1 MLYPQNIEIKLGFDR
16 IRERLNELCVSTLGR
31 NFVEKVRFSDNYD
44 LIQKMIRQVDE
55 MKNILQFEPT
65 AFPSQNYL
73 DVNYQLSKA
82 SIEGAFL
89 TEEEFFNV
97 KLSLRTIQECL
108 RFFDK
113 KEPEEF
119 PQLRELVGSAFS
131 EKTKGEED
139 EFSKKPIRNPQSEI
153 RNLLDSL
160 DKIIDDRGK
169 LKDNASSELQSI
181 RKRIQVQENDLRKT
195 LDRILKSVRSNGW
208 ISDDFSMTIRGGRMV
223 IPIAAEHKRKIKGF
237 VHDESD
243 SGKTVFMEPTEALD
257 ANNEIRELES
267 AEKREIVRILMN
279 LTTEMRPHVP
289 VLRKAYTFLGI
300 IDFIRAK
307 ARLAIEVNG
316 IAPLSLNSQV
326 VDWKNAVH
334 PLLYLSFKKQGK
346 VVKPLTI
353 VLNAENRILLVSGPN
368 AGGKSITLKTLGLLQ
383 YMYQCGLLVPMA
395 EHSTIGMFKNVFID
409 IGDEQSLEN
418 DLSTY
423 SSHLTNMKHFLLNSD
438 RKTLFLIDEFGT
450 GTEPSL
456 GGAIAESILEDLNKS
471 GAYGAINTHYTN
483 LKAFAD
489 KTEGLVNGAMR
500 YDAEH
505 LEPLYELEIGKPGSS
520 FAIEIAYKI
529 GLPKAIIDKSKQRIG
544 NQQVNFEKLLK
555 ELEIEKKVFT
565 DKNIENA
572 TKQRKLDQ
580 LLEQYS
586 SLKTYL
592 DNEKKTILNTAKL
605 QAKELVKNANQKI
618 EATIK
623 DIREQG
629 ADKFATK
636 EIRQE
641 LQDFQEGLNIEKL
654 VPMRVV
660 GGDTNHGKNVS
671 LGDPVNIDN
680 GGVQKDVIEVIQGE
694 ITVGSLVRIKGQEAL
709 GEVLGMRGK
718 DAEVAIGDLKTT
730 VKMSRLEKI
739 SRKEFK
745 QKSNPKTKI
754 AGMDMNEKMMNFS
767 FNLDIRGKRGDE
779 AIQEVDKFMND
790 AIMVGYDE
798 LRIIHGKGDGILR
811 TLIRNHLRGYKQ
823 VDKTQD
829 EHADRG
835 GAGVTLVS
843 MK

>member
-1 MLYPQNIEIKLGFDR
+1 MLYPQNIEIKLGFDK

-82 SIEGAFL
+82 AIEGAFL

-108 RFFDK
+108 RFFDN

-119 PQLRELVGSAFS
+119 PQLRELVGSAFV
-131 EKTKGEED
+131 ERNKDD
-139 EFSKKPIRNPQSEI
+139 ETASKPISSPQFQI
-153 RNLLDSL
+153 KNLLDSL

-169 LKDNASSELQSI
+169 LKDNASSELQAI

-267 AEKREIVRILMN
+267 AEKREIVRILMD
-279 LTTEMRPHVP
+279 LTTQMRPHVP

-334 PLLYLSFKKQGK
+334 PLLFLSFKKQGK
-346 VVKPLTI
+346 VVKPLSI
-353 VLNAENRILLVSGPN
+353 ALNSDNRILLVSGPN
-368 AGGKSITLKTLGLLQ
+368 AGGKSISLKTLGLLQ

-489 KTEGLVNGAMR
+489 KTAGLVNGAMR

-629 ADKFATK
+629 ADKLATK

-641 LQDFQEGLNIEKL
+641 LQDFQEGLNVEKL
-654 VPMRVV
+654 VPVRAI
-660 GGDTNHGKNVS
+660 GGDNNHSKKEENVE
-671 LGDPVNIDN
+671 
-680 GGVQKDVIEVIQGE
+680 KDVIEVIQGE

-730 VKMSRLEKI
+730 VKMNRLEKI

-745 QKSNPKTKI
+745 QKSSSKSKVV
-754 AGMDMNEKMMNFS
+754 GMDMNEKMMNFS

-779 AIQEVDKFMND
+779 ALQEVDKFMND

-823 VDKTQD
+823 VSKTQD

-835 GAGVTLVS
+835 GAGVTIVS

>member
-1 MLYPQNIEIKLGFDR
+1 MLYPQNIEIKLGFDK
-16 IRERLNELCVSTLGR
+16 IRERLNELCISTLGR
-31 NFVEKVRFSDNYD
+31 NFVEKIRFSDNYD

-119 PQLRELVGSAFS
+119 PQLRELVGTAFL
-131 EKTKGEED
+131 ERNKDD
-139 EFSKKPIRNPQSEI
+139 ENVKQVQTPQFAIRS
-153 RNLLDSL
+153 LLDSL

-169 LKDNASSELQSI
+169 LKDNASSELQAI
-181 RKRIQVQENDLRKT
+181 RKRMQVQENDLRKT
-195 LDRILKSVRSNGW
+195 LDRILKNARANGW
-208 ISDDFSMTIRGGRMV
+208 ISDDFSLTLRGGRMV

-243 SGKTVFMEPTEALD
+243 TGKTVFLEPTEVLE

-267 AEKREIVRILMN
+267 AEKREIVRILME
-279 LTTEMRPHVP
+279 LTNQIRPHVP

-307 ARLAIEVNG
+307 ARLAIEVKG

-346 VVKPLTI
+346 TVKPLTI
-353 VLNAENRILLVSGPN
+353 TLNSENRILLVSGPN
-368 AGGKSITLKTLGLLQ
+368 AGGKSVTLKTLGLLQ

-395 EHSTIGMFKNVFID
+395 EHSTIGMFRNVFID

-423 SSHLTNMKHFLLNSD
+423 SSHLTNMKYFLLNSD

-483 LKAFAD
+483 LKTFAD
-489 KTEGLVNGAMR
+489 KTSGITNGAMR

-505 LEPLYELEIGKPGSS
+505 LEPMYELEIGKPGSS

-529 GLPKAIIDKSKQRIG
+529 GLPKEIIDKSKQKIG
-544 NQQVNFEKLLK
+544 NQQVSFEKLLK
-555 ELEIEKKVFT
+555 ELEIERKVFA
-565 DKNIENA
+565 DKNVENA

-580 LLEQYS
+580 LLEQYT
-586 SLKTYL
+586 SLKTFL

-629 ADKFATK
+629 ADKLATK

-641 LQDFQEGLNIEKL
+641 LQDFQDGLSVEKL
-654 VPMRVV
+654 VV
-660 GGDTNHGKNVS
+660 GKNTNKNVIVNGDT
-671 LGDPVNIDN
+671 DN
-680 GGVQKDVIEVIQGE
+680 GGVEKDVIEVIEGE
-694 ITVGSLVRIKGQEAL
+694 ITIGSLVRIKGQEAL
-709 GEVLGMRGK
+709 GEVIGMRGK
-718 DAEVAIGDLKTT
+718 DAEVAIGELKTT
-730 VKMSRLEKI
+730 VKLNRLEKI

-745 QKSNPKTKI
+745 QKTAPKPKFV
-754 AGMDMNEKMMNFS
+754 GVDMNDKMMNFS
-767 FNLDIRGKRGDE
+767 FNLDLRGKRGDE
-779 AIQEVDKFMND
+779 ALMEVDKFMND
-790 AIMVGYDE
+790 ALMLGQDE
-798 LRIIHGKGDGILR
+798 LRIVHGKGDGILR

-823 VDKTQD
+823 VAKTQD

>member
-1 MLYPQNIEIKLGFDR
+1 MLYPQNIEIKLGFDK

-119 PQLRELVGSAFS
+119 PQLRELVGSAFA
-131 EKTKGEED
+131 EKSRDED
-139 EFSKKPIRNPQSEI
+139 NALKQIQNSDGNRPLSAIRS
-153 RNLLDSL
+153 LLDSL

-223 IPIAAEHKRKIKGF
+223 IPISAEHKRKIKGF

-267 AEKREIVRILMN
+267 AEKREIVRILME
-279 LTTEMRPHVP
+279 LTTQMRPHVP

-489 KTEGLVNGAMR
+489 KTVGLVNGAMR

-520 FAIEIAYKI
+520 FAIEIAHKI

-629 ADKFATK
+629 ADKLATK

-641 LQDFQEGLNIEKL
+641 LQDFQDGLNIEKL
-654 VPMRVV
+654 VPQK
-660 GGDTNHGKNVS
+660 DKPKDKEETNE
-671 LGDPVNIDN
+671 
-680 GGVQKDVIEVIQGE
+680 KDVIEVIQGE

-745 QKSNPKTKI
+745 QKSSPKTKI

-823 VDKTQD
+823 INKTQD

>member
-1 MLYPQNIEIKLGFDR
+1 MIHKKTIMLYPQNIEIKLGFDK
-16 IRERLNELCVSTLGR
+16 IRERLNELCVSQLGR

-44 LIQKMIRQVDE
+44 LIQKMIRQADE

-119 PQLRELVGSAFS
+119 PTLRELVGSAFQERS
-131 EKTKGEED
+131 KDED
-139 EFSKKPIRNPQSEI
+139 TSQKQIRNPQSEI
-153 RNLLDSL
+153 KNLLDSL

-169 LKDNASSELQSI
+169 LKDNASSELQAI
-181 RKRIQVQENDLRKT
+181 RRRMQVQENDLRKT
-195 LDRILKSVRSNGW
+195 LDRILKNARANGW
-208 ISDDFSMTIRGGRMV
+208 ISDDFSLTLRGGRMV

-243 SGKTVFMEPTEALD
+243 TGKTVFMEPTEVLE

-267 AEKREIVRILMN
+267 AEKREIVRILME
-279 LTTEMRPHVP
+279 LTNQMRPHIP

-316 IAPLSLNSQV
+316 IAPLSINSQV

-334 PLLYLSFKKQGK
+334 PLLFLSFKKQGK
-346 VVKPLTI
+346 TVKPLTI
-353 VLNAENRILLVSGPN
+353 TLNSENRILLISGPN
-368 AGGKSITLKTLGLLQ
+368 AGGKSVTLKTLGLLQ
-383 YMYQCGLLVPMA
+383 FMYQCGLLVPMA

-483 LKAFAD
+483 LKTFAD
-489 KTEGLVNGAMR
+489 KTEGITNGAMR

-505 LEPLYELEIGKPGSS
+505 LEPMYELEIGKPGSS

-529 GLPKAIIDKSKQRIG
+529 GLPKAIIDKSKQKIG
-544 NQQVNFEKLLK
+544 NQQVSFEKLLK
-555 ELEIEKKVFT
+555 ELEIERKVFA
-565 DKNIENA
+565 DKNVENA

-586 SLKTYL
+586 SLKTFL

-629 ADKFATK
+629 ADKLATK

-641 LQDFQEGLNIEKL
+641 LQDFQDGLNVEKL
-654 VPMRVV
+654 VT
-660 GGDTNHGKNVS
+660 GTINKNT
-671 LGDPVNIDN
+671 DN
-680 GGVQKDVIEVIQGE
+680 GEKEIVEKDVIEVIAGE
-694 ITVGSLVRIKGQEAL
+694 ITIGSLVRIKGQEAL
-709 GEVLGMRGK
+709 GEVIGMRGK

-730 VKMSRLEKI
+730 VKLNRLEKI

-745 QKSNPKTKI
+745 QKTSSKSKI
-754 AGMDMNEKMMNFS
+754 VGVDMNDKMMNFS
-767 FNLDIRGKRGDE
+767 FNLDLRGKRGDE
-779 AIQEVDKFMND
+779 ALMEVDKFMND
-790 AIMVGYDE
+790 ALMLGQDE
-798 LRIIHGKGDGILR
+798 LRIVHGKGDGILR

-823 VDKTQD
+823 VAKTQD

>member
-1 MLYPQNIEIKLGFDR
+1 MLYPQNIEVKLGFDK

-119 PQLRELVGSAFS
+119 PQLRELVGSAFT
-131 EKTKGEED
+131 ERNKDEEN
-139 EFSKKPIRNPQSEI
+139 IRQAQAPQLAI
-153 RNLLDSL
+153 RSLLDSL

-169 LKDNASSELQSI
+169 LKDNASSELQAI
-181 RKRIQVQENDLRKT
+181 RKRMQVQENDLRKT
-195 LDRILKSVRSNGW
+195 LDRILKNARANGW
-208 ISDDFSMTIRGGRMV
+208 ISDDFSLTLRGGRMV

-243 SGKTVFMEPTEALD
+243 TGKTVFMEPTEVLE

-267 AEKREIVRILMN
+267 AEKREIVRILME
-279 LTTEMRPHVP
+279 LTNQMRPHIP

-316 IAPLSLNSQV
+316 IAPLSINSQI

-334 PLLYLSFKKQGK
+334 PLLFLSFKKQGK
-346 VVKPLTI
+346 TVKPLTI
-353 VLNAENRILLVSGPN
+353 ILNAENRILLISGPN
-368 AGGKSITLKTLGLLQ
+368 AGGKSVTLKTLGLLQ
-383 YMYQCGLLVPMA
+383 FMYQCGLLVPMA
-395 EHSTIGMFKNVFID
+395 EHSIIGMFKNVFID

-483 LKAFAD
+483 LKTFAD
-489 KTEGLVNGAMR
+489 KTEGITNGAMR

-505 LEPLYELEIGKPGSS
+505 LEPMYELEIGKPGSS

-529 GLPKAIIDKSKQRIG
+529 GLPKAIIDKSKQKIG
-544 NQQVNFEKLLK
+544 NQQVSFEKLLK
-555 ELEIEKKVFT
+555 ELEIERKVFA

-629 ADKFATK
+629 ADKLATK
-636 EIRQE
+636 EIRLE
-641 LQDFQEGLNIEKL
+641 LQDFQDSLKVEKLSVQSKPTEEKEIIEKDL
-654 VPMRVV
+654 
-660 GGDTNHGKNVS
+660 
-671 LGDPVNIDN
+671 
-680 GGVQKDVIEVIQGE
+680 IEVIEGE

-709 GEVLGMRGK
+709 GEVIGMRGK

-730 VKMSRLEKI
+730 VKLNRLEKI

-745 QKSNPKTKI
+745 QKTSSKTKVV
-754 AGMDMNEKMMNFS
+754 GVDMNDKMMNFS
-767 FNLDIRGKRGDE
+767 FNLDLRGKRGDE
-779 AIQEVDKFMND
+779 ALMEVDKFMND
-790 AIMVGYDE
+790 ALMLGQDE

-823 VDKTQD
+823 VAKTQD

-843 MK
+843 LK

>member
-1 MLYPQNIEIKLGFDR
+1 MLYPQNIEIKLGFDK
-16 IRERLNELCVSTLGR
+16 IRDRLNELCVSTLGR

-82 SIEGAFL
+82 AIEGAFL

-119 PQLRELVGSAFS
+119 PTLRELVGSAFQ
-131 EKTKGEED
+131 ERNKEEGNTKQVQA
-139 EFSKKPIRNPQSEI
+139 PQSAI
-153 RNLLDSL
+153 RSLLDSL

-169 LKDNASSELQSI
+169 LKDNASSELQAI
-181 RKRIQVQENDLRKT
+181 RKRMQNQENDLRKT
-195 LDRILKSVRSNGW
+195 LDRILKNARANGW
-208 ISDDFSMTIRGGRMV
+208 ISDDFSLTLRGGRMV

-243 SGKTVFMEPTEALD
+243 TGKTVFLEPTEVLE

-267 AEKREIVRILMN
+267 AEKREIVRILME
-279 LTTEMRPHVP
+279 LTNQMRPHVP

-334 PLLYLSFKKQGK
+334 PLLFLSFKKQGK
-346 VVKPLTI
+346 TVKPLTI
-353 VLNAENRILLVSGPN
+353 VLNSENRILLVSGPN

-395 EHSTIGMFKNVFID
+395 EHSTIGMFRNVFID

-423 SSHLTNMKHFLLNSD
+423 SSHLTNMKYFLLNSD

-456 GGAIAESILEDLNKS
+456 GGAIAESILEDINKS

-483 LKAFAD
+483 LKTFAD
-489 KTEGLVNGAMR
+489 KTDGITNGAMR

-505 LEPLYELEIGKPGSS
+505 LEPMYELEIGKPGSS

-529 GLPKAIIDKSKQRIG
+529 GLPKAIIDKSKQKIG
-544 NQQVNFEKLLK
+544 NQQVSFEKLLK
-555 ELEIEKKVFT
+555 ELEIERKVFA
-565 DKNIENA
+565 DKNVENA

-580 LLEQYS
+580 LLEQYT
-586 SLKTYL
+586 SLKTFL

-623 DIREQG
+623 DIREKG
-629 ADKFATK
+629 ADKLATR

-641 LQDFQEGLNIEKL
+641 LQDFQDGLKVEKL
-654 VPMRVV
+654 VADKIVSSE
-660 GGDTNHGKNVS
+660 KNDS
-671 LGDPVNIDN
+671 EKEIIE
-680 GGVQKDVIEVIQGE
+680 KDVIEVIEGE
-694 ITVGSLVRIKGQEAL
+694 ITIGSLVRIKGQEAL
-709 GEVLGMRGK
+709 GEVIGMRGK
-718 DAEVAIGDLKTT
+718 DAEVAIGELKTT
-730 VKMSRLEKI
+730 VKLNRLEKI

-745 QKSNPKTKI
+745 QKSAPKSKFV
-754 AGMDMNEKMMNFS
+754 GVDMNDKMMNFS
-767 FNLDIRGKRGDE
+767 FNLDLRGKRGDE
-779 AIQEVDKFMND
+779 AIMEVDKFMND
-790 AIMVGYDE
+790 ALMLGQDE
-798 LRIIHGKGDGILR
+798 LRIVHGKGDGILR

-823 VDKTQD
+823 VAKTQD

-843 MK
+843 MR

>member
-1 MLYPQNIEIKLGFDR
+1 MLYPQNIEIKLGFDK

-119 PQLRELVGSAFS
+119 PQLRELVGSAFM
-131 EKTKGEED
+131 ERNKDEENI
-139 EFSKKPIRNPQSEI
+139 KQVQAPQLAIRS
-153 RNLLDSL
+153 LLDSL

-169 LKDNASSELQSI
+169 LKDNASSELQAI
-181 RKRIQVQENDLRKT
+181 RKRMQVQENDLRKT
-195 LDRILKSVRSNGW
+195 LDRILKNARANGW
-208 ISDDFSMTIRGGRMV
+208 ISDDFSLTLRGGRMV

-243 SGKTVFMEPTEALD
+243 TGKTVFMEPTEVLE

-267 AEKREIVRILMN
+267 AEKREIVRILME
-279 LTTEMRPHVP
+279 LTNQMRPHIP

-316 IAPLSLNSQV
+316 IAPLSINSQV

-334 PLLYLSFKKQGK
+334 PLLFLSFKKQGK
-346 VVKPLTI
+346 TVKPLTI
-353 VLNAENRILLVSGPN
+353 ILNAENRILLISGPN
-368 AGGKSITLKTLGLLQ
+368 AGGKSVTLKTLGLLQ
-383 YMYQCGLLVPMA
+383 FMYQCGLLVPMA
-395 EHSTIGMFKNVFID
+395 EHSTIGMFKNIFID

-483 LKAFAD
+483 LKTFAD
-489 KTEGLVNGAMR
+489 KTEGITNGAMR

-505 LEPLYELEIGKPGSS
+505 LEPMYELEIGKPGSS

-529 GLPKAIIDKSKQRIG
+529 GLPKAIIDKSKQKIG
-544 NQQVNFEKLLK
+544 NQQVSFEKLLK
-555 ELEIEKKVFT
+555 ELEIERKVFA

-629 ADKFATK
+629 ADKLATK
-636 EIRQE
+636 EIRLE
-641 LQDFQEGLNIEKL
+641 LQDFQDSLKVEKL
-654 VPMRVV
+654 SAQIKP
-660 GGDTNHGKNVS
+660 KEEKE
-671 LGDPVNIDN
+671 IAE
-680 GGVQKDVIEVIQGE
+680 KDVIEVIEGE

-709 GEVLGMRGK
+709 GEVIGMRGK

-730 VKMSRLEKI
+730 VKLNRLEKI

-745 QKSNPKTKI
+745 QKTSSKTKVV
-754 AGMDMNEKMMNFS
+754 GVDMNDKMMNFS
-767 FNLDIRGKRGDE
+767 FNLDLRGKRGDE
-779 AIQEVDKFMND
+779 ALMEVDKFMND
-790 AIMVGYDE
+790 ALMLGQDE

-823 VDKTQD
+823 VAKTQD

-843 MK
+843 LK

>member
-1 MLYPQNIEIKLGFDR
+1 MLYPQNIEIKLGFDK

-73 DVNYQLSKA
+73 DVSYQLSKA
-82 SIEGAFL
+82 AIEGAFL

-119 PQLRELVGSAFS
+119 PTLRELVRQSIASPAPNGGVFASNNS
-131 EKTKGEED
+131 
-139 EFSKKPIRNPQSEI
+139 SKVADSKAPPSGAGGAIAS
-153 RNLLDSL
+153 LLSHL

-169 LKDNASSELQSI
+169 LKDNASSELQAI
-181 RKRIQVQENDLRKT
+181 RKRMQNQENDLRKT
-195 LDRILKSVRSNGW
+195 LDRILKNARANGW
-208 ISDDFSMTIRGGRMV
+208 ISDDFSLTLRGGRMV

-243 SGKTVFMEPTEALD
+243 TGKTVFLEPTEALE

-267 AEKREIVRILMN
+267 AEKREIVRILME
-279 LTTEMRPHVP
+279 LTNQMRPHVP

-353 VLNAENRILLVSGPN
+353 VLNSENRILLVSGPN

-395 EHSTIGMFKNVFID
+395 EHSTIGMFRNIFID

-423 SSHLTNMKHFLLNSD
+423 SSHLTNMKYFLLNSD

-456 GGAIAESILEDLNKS
+456 GGAIAESILEDINKS

-483 LKAFAD
+483 LKTFAD
-489 KTEGLVNGAMR
+489 KTEGITNGAMR

-505 LEPLYELEIGKPGSS
+505 LEPMYELEIGKPGSS

-529 GLPKAIIDKSKQRIG
+529 GLPKAIIDKSKQKIG
-544 NQQVNFEKLLK
+544 NQQVSFEKLLK
-555 ELEIEKKVFT
+555 ELEIERKVFA
-565 DKNIENA
+565 DKNVENA

-629 ADKFATK
+629 ADKLATK

-641 LQDFQEGLNIEKL
+641 LQDFQDGLNVEKL
-654 VPMRVV
+654 VANKVV
-660 GGDTNHGKNVS
+660 SSEKNDS
-671 LGDPVNIDN
+671 EKEIIE
-680 GGVQKDVIEVIQGE
+680 KDVIEVIEGE
-694 ITVGSLVRIKGQEAL
+694 ITIGSLVRIKGQEAL
-709 GEVLGMRGK
+709 GEVIGMRGK
-718 DAEVAIGDLKTT
+718 DAEVAIGELKTT
-730 VKMSRLEKI
+730 VKLTRLEKI

-745 QKSNPKTKI
+745 QKSAPKSKFV
-754 AGMDMNEKMMNFS
+754 GVDMNDKMMNFS
-767 FNLDIRGKRGDE
+767 FNLDLRGKRGDE
-779 AIQEVDKFMND
+779 AIMEVDKFMND
-790 AIMVGYDE
+790 ALMLGQDE
-798 LRIIHGKGDGILR
+798 LRIVHGKGDGILR

-823 VDKTQD
+823 VAKTQD

-843 MK
+843 MR

>member
-1 MLYPQNIEIKLGFDR
+1 MIHKKITMLYPQNIEVKLGFDK

-119 PQLRELVGSAFS
+119 PQLRELVGSAFT
-131 EKTKGEED
+131 ERNKDEENI
-139 EFSKKPIRNPQSEI
+139 KQVQAPQLAIRS
-153 RNLLDSL
+153 LLDSL

-169 LKDNASSELQSI
+169 LKDNASSELQAI
-181 RKRIQVQENDLRKT
+181 RKRMQVQENDLRKT
-195 LDRILKSVRSNGW
+195 LDRILKNARANGW
-208 ISDDFSMTIRGGRMV
+208 ISDDFSLTLRGGRMV

-243 SGKTVFMEPTEALD
+243 TGKTVFMEPTEVLE

-267 AEKREIVRILMN
+267 AEKREIVRILME
-279 LTTEMRPHVP
+279 LTNQMRPHIP

-316 IAPLSLNSQV
+316 IAPLSINSQV

-334 PLLYLSFKKQGK
+334 PLLFLSFKKQGK
-346 VVKPLTI
+346 TVKPLTI
-353 VLNAENRILLVSGPN
+353 ILNAENRILLISGPN
-368 AGGKSITLKTLGLLQ
+368 AGGKSVTLKTLGLLQ
-383 YMYQCGLLVPMA
+383 FMYQCGLLVPMA

-483 LKAFAD
+483 LKTFAD
-489 KTEGLVNGAMR
+489 KTEGITNGAMR

-505 LEPLYELEIGKPGSS
+505 LEPMYELEIGKPGSS

-529 GLPKAIIDKSKQRIG
+529 GLPKAIIDKSKQKIG
-544 NQQVNFEKLLK
+544 NQQVSFEKLLK
-555 ELEIEKKVFT
+555 ELEIERKVFA

-629 ADKFATK
+629 ADKLATK

-641 LQDFQEGLNIEKL
+641 LQDFQDALKVEKL
-654 VPMRVV
+654 AVAQNKPKEEKEIVE
-660 GGDTNHGKNVS
+660 
-671 LGDPVNIDN
+671 
-680 GGVQKDVIEVIQGE
+680 KDVIEVIEGE

-709 GEVLGMRGK
+709 GEVIGMRGK

-730 VKMSRLEKI
+730 VKLNRLEKI

-745 QKSNPKTKI
+745 LKTSSKTKVV
-754 AGMDMNEKMMNFS
+754 GVDMNDKMMNFS
-767 FNLDIRGKRGDE
+767 FNLDLRGKRGDE
-779 AIQEVDKFMND
+779 ALMEVDKFMND
-790 AIMVGYDE
+790 ALMLGQDD

-823 VDKTQD
+823 VAKTQD

-843 MK
+843 LK

>member
-1 MLYPQNIEIKLGFDR
+1 MLYPQNIEIKLGFDK
-16 IRERLNELCVSTLGR
+16 IRERLNELCISTLGR

-82 SIEGAFL
+82 AIEGAFL

-119 PQLRELVGSAFS
+119 PTLRELVGSAFQ
-131 EKTKGEED
+131 ERNKEEGNTKQVQA
-139 EFSKKPIRNPQSEI
+139 PQSAI
-153 RNLLDSL
+153 RSLLDSL

-169 LKDNASSELQSI
+169 LKDNASSELQAI
-181 RKRIQVQENDLRKT
+181 RKRMQNQENDLRKT
-195 LDRILKSVRSNGW
+195 LDRILKNARANGW
-208 ISDDFSMTIRGGRMV
+208 ISDDFSLTLRGGRMV

-243 SGKTVFMEPTEALD
+243 TGKTVFLEPTEALE

-267 AEKREIVRILMN
+267 AEKREIIRILME
-279 LTTEMRPHVP
+279 LTNQMRPHVP

-334 PLLYLSFKKQGK
+334 PLLFLSFKKQGK
-346 VVKPLTI
+346 TVKPLTI
-353 VLNAENRILLVSGPN
+353 VLNSENRILLVSGPN

-395 EHSTIGMFKNVFID
+395 EHSTIGMFRNVFID

-423 SSHLTNMKHFLLNSD
+423 SSHLTNMKYFLLNSD

-456 GGAIAESILEDLNKS
+456 GGAIAESILEDINKS

-483 LKAFAD
+483 LKTFAD
-489 KTEGLVNGAMR
+489 KTDGITNGAMR

-505 LEPLYELEIGKPGSS
+505 LEPMYELEIGKPGSS

-529 GLPKAIIDKSKQRIG
+529 GLPKAIIDKSKQKIG
-544 NQQVNFEKLLK
+544 NQQVSFEKLLK
-555 ELEIEKKVFT
+555 ELEIERKVFA
-565 DKNIENA
+565 DKNVENA

-586 SLKTYL
+586 SLKTFL

-629 ADKFATK
+629 ANKLATK

-641 LQDFQEGLNIEKL
+641 LQDFQDGLKVEKL
-654 VPMRVV
+654 VA
-660 GGDTNHGKNVS
+660 DKIVS
-671 LGDPVNIDN
+671 LEKNDSEKEIVE
-680 GGVQKDVIEVIQGE
+680 KDVIEVIEGE
-694 ITVGSLVRIKGQEAL
+694 ITIGSLVRIKGQEAL
-709 GEVLGMRGK
+709 GEVIGMRGK
-718 DAEVAIGDLKTT
+718 DAEVAIGELKTT
-730 VKMSRLEKI
+730 VKLNRLEKI

-745 QKSNPKTKI
+745 QKSAPKSKFV
-754 AGMDMNEKMMNFS
+754 GVDMNDKMMNFS
-767 FNLDIRGKRGDE
+767 FNLDLRGKRGDE
-779 AIQEVDKFMND
+779 ALMEVDKFMND
-790 AIMVGYDE
+790 ALILGQDE

-823 VDKTQD
+823 VAKTQD

-843 MK
+843 MR

>member
-1 MLYPQNIEIKLGFDR
+1 MLYPQNIEIKLGFDK
-16 IRERLNELCVSTLGR
+16 IRERLNELCISTLGR

-82 SIEGAFL
+82 AIEGAFL

-119 PQLRELVGSAFS
+119 PTLRELVGSTFQ
-131 EKTKGEED
+131 ERNKEEGNTKQVQA
-139 EFSKKPIRNPQSEI
+139 PQSAI
-153 RNLLDSL
+153 RSLLDSL

-169 LKDNASSELQSI
+169 LKDNASSELQAI
-181 RKRIQVQENDLRKT
+181 RKRMQNQENDLRKT
-195 LDRILKSVRSNGW
+195 LDRILKNARANGW
-208 ISDDFSMTIRGGRMV
+208 ISDDFSLTLRGGRMV

-243 SGKTVFMEPTEALD
+243 TGKTVFLEPTEALE

-267 AEKREIVRILMN
+267 AEKREIIRILME
-279 LTTEMRPHVP
+279 LTNQMRPHVP

-334 PLLYLSFKKQGK
+334 PLLFLSFKKQGK
-346 VVKPLTI
+346 TVKPLTI
-353 VLNAENRILLVSGPN
+353 VLNSENRILLVSGPN

-395 EHSTIGMFKNVFID
+395 EHSTIGMFRNVFID

-423 SSHLTNMKHFLLNSD
+423 SSHLTNMKYFLLNSD

-456 GGAIAESILEDLNKS
+456 GGAIAESILEDINKS

-483 LKAFAD
+483 LKTFAD
-489 KTEGLVNGAMR
+489 KTDGITNGAMR

-505 LEPLYELEIGKPGSS
+505 LEPMYELEIGKPGSS

-529 GLPKAIIDKSKQRIG
+529 GLPKAIIDKSKQKIG
-544 NQQVNFEKLLK
+544 NQQVSFEKLLK
-555 ELEIEKKVFT
+555 ELEIERKVFA
-565 DKNIENA
+565 DKNVENA

-586 SLKTYL
+586 SLKIFL

-629 ADKFATK
+629 ANKLATK

-641 LQDFQEGLNIEKL
+641 LQDFQDGLKVEKL
-654 VPMRVV
+654 VA
-660 GGDTNHGKNVS
+660 DKIVS
-671 LGDPVNIDN
+671 LEKNDSEKEIVE
-680 GGVQKDVIEVIQGE
+680 KDVIEVIEGE
-694 ITVGSLVRIKGQEAL
+694 ITIGSLVRIKGQEAL
-709 GEVLGMRGK
+709 GEVIGMRGK
-718 DAEVAIGDLKTT
+718 DAEVAIGELKTT
-730 VKMSRLEKI
+730 VKLNRLEKI

-745 QKSNPKTKI
+745 QKSAPKSKF
-754 AGMDMNEKMMNFS
+754 AGVDMNDKMMNFS
-767 FNLDIRGKRGDE
+767 FNLDLRGKRGDE
-779 AIQEVDKFMND
+779 ALMEVDKFMND
-790 AIMVGYDE
+790 ALILGQDE

-823 VDKTQD
+823 VAKTQD

-843 MK
+843 MR

>member
-1 MLYPQNIEIKLGFDR
+1 MIHKKITMLYPQNIEVKLGFDK

-119 PQLRELVGSAFS
+119 PQLRELVGSAFT
-131 EKTKGEED
+131 ERNKDED
-139 EFSKKPIRNPQSEI
+139 NIKQAQAPQLAIRS
-153 RNLLDSL
+153 LLDSL

-169 LKDNASSELQSI
+169 LKDNASSELQAI
-181 RKRIQVQENDLRKT
+181 RKRMQVQENDLRKT
-195 LDRILKSVRSNGW
+195 LDRILKNARANGW
-208 ISDDFSMTIRGGRMV
+208 ISDDFSLTLRGGRMV

-243 SGKTVFMEPTEALD
+243 TGKTVFMEPTEVLE

-267 AEKREIVRILMN
+267 TEKREIVRILME
-279 LTTEMRPHVP
+279 LTNQMRPHIP

-316 IAPLSLNSQV
+316 IAPLSINSQV

-334 PLLYLSFKKQGK
+334 PLLFLSFKRQGK
-346 VVKPLTI
+346 TVKPLTI
-353 VLNAENRILLVSGPN
+353 ILNAENRILLISGPN
-368 AGGKSITLKTLGLLQ
+368 AGGKSVTLKTLGLLQ
-383 YMYQCGLLVPMA
+383 FMYQCGLLVPMA
-395 EHSTIGMFKNVFID
+395 EHSTIGMFKDVFID

-423 SSHLTNMKHFLLNSD
+423 SSHLTNMKYFLLNSD

-483 LKAFAD
+483 LKTFAD
-489 KTEGLVNGAMR
+489 KTEGITNGAMR

-505 LEPLYELEIGKPGSS
+505 LEPMYELEIGKPGSS

-529 GLPKAIIDKSKQRIG
+529 GLPKEIIDKSKQKIG
-544 NQQVNFEKLLK
+544 NQQVSFEKLLK
-555 ELEIEKKVFT
+555 ELEIERKVFA

-572 TKQRKLDQ
+572 LKQRKLDQ

-629 ADKFATK
+629 ADKLATK

-641 LQDFQEGLNIEKL
+641 LQDFQDGLKVEMLAVAQNKPKEEKEI
-654 VPMRVV
+654 VE
-660 GGDTNHGKNVS
+660 
-671 LGDPVNIDN
+671 
-680 GGVQKDVIEVIQGE
+680 KDVIEVIEGE

-709 GEVLGMRGK
+709 GEVIGMRGK

-730 VKMSRLEKI
+730 VKLNRLEKI

-745 QKSNPKTKI
+745 LKTSSKTKVV
-754 AGMDMNEKMMNFS
+754 GVDMNDKMMNFS
-767 FNLDIRGKRGDE
+767 FNLDLRGKRGDE
-779 AIQEVDKFMND
+779 ALMEVDKFMND
-790 AIMVGYDE
+790 ALMLGQDD

-823 VDKTQD
+823 VAKTQD

-843 MK
+843 LK

>member
-1 MLYPQNIEIKLGFDR
+1 MLYPQNIEVKLGFDK

-55 MKNILQFEPT
+55 MNNILQFEPT

-119 PQLRELVGSAFS
+119 PQLRELVGSAFT
-131 EKTKGEED
+131 ERNKDEEH
-139 EFSKKPIRNPQSEI
+139 IRQAQAPQLAI
-153 RNLLDSL
+153 RSLLDSL

-169 LKDNASSELQSI
+169 LKDNASSELQAI
-181 RKRIQVQENDLRKT
+181 RKRMQVQENDLRKT
-195 LDRILKSVRSNGW
+195 LDRILKNARANGW
-208 ISDDFSMTIRGGRMV
+208 ISDDFSLTLRGGRMV

-243 SGKTVFMEPTEALD
+243 TGKTVFMEPTEVLE

-267 AEKREIVRILMN
+267 AEKREIVRILME
-279 LTTEMRPHVP
+279 LTNQMRPHIP

-316 IAPLSLNSQV
+316 IAPLSINSQI

-334 PLLYLSFKKQGK
+334 PLLFLSFKKQGK
-346 VVKPLTI
+346 TVKPLTI
-353 VLNAENRILLVSGPN
+353 ILNAENRILLISGPN
-368 AGGKSITLKTLGLLQ
+368 AGGKSVTLKTLGLLQ
-383 YMYQCGLLVPMA
+383 FMYQCGLLVPMA

-483 LKAFAD
+483 LKTFAD
-489 KTEGLVNGAMR
+489 KTEGITNGAMR

-505 LEPLYELEIGKPGSS
+505 LEPMYELEIGKPGSS

-529 GLPKAIIDKSKQRIG
+529 GLPKAIIDKSKQKIG
-544 NQQVNFEKLLK
+544 NQQVSFEKLLK
-555 ELEIEKKVFT
+555 ELEIERKVFA

-629 ADKFATK
+629 ADKLATK
-636 EIRQE
+636 EIRLE
-641 LQDFQEGLNIEKL
+641 LQDFQDSLKVEKLSVQSKPTEEKEIIEKDL
-654 VPMRVV
+654 
-660 GGDTNHGKNVS
+660 
-671 LGDPVNIDN
+671 
-680 GGVQKDVIEVIQGE
+680 IEVIEGE

-709 GEVLGMRGK
+709 GEVIGMRGK

-730 VKMSRLEKI
+730 VKLNRLEKI

-745 QKSNPKTKI
+745 LKTSSKTKVV
-754 AGMDMNEKMMNFS
+754 GVDMNDKMMNFS
-767 FNLDIRGKRGDE
+767 FNLDLRGKRGDE
-779 AIQEVDKFMND
+779 ALMEVDKFMND
-790 AIMVGYDE
+790 ALMLGQDE

-823 VDKTQD
+823 VAKTQD

-843 MK
+843 LK

>member
-1 MLYPQNIEIKLGFDR
+1 MLYPQNIEIKLGFDK

-119 PQLRELVGSAFS
+119 PQLRELVGSAFTDRS
-131 EKTKGEED
+131 KDEEHI
-139 EFSKKPIRNPQSEI
+139 KQVQAPQLAIRS
-153 RNLLDSL
+153 LLDSL

-169 LKDNASSELQSI
+169 LKDNASSELQVI
-181 RKRIQVQENDLRKT
+181 RKRMQVQENDLRKT
-195 LDRILKSVRSNGW
+195 LDRILKNARANGW
-208 ISDDFSMTIRGGRMV
+208 ISDDFSLTLRGGRMV

-243 SGKTVFMEPTEALD
+243 TGKTVFMEPTEVLE

-267 AEKREIVRILMN
+267 AEKREIVRILME
-279 LTTEMRPHVP
+279 LTTQMRPHIP
-289 VLRKAYTFLGI
+289 VLRRAYTFLGI

-316 IAPLSLNSQV
+316 IAPLSINSQV

-334 PLLYLSFKKQGK
+334 PLLFLSFKKQGK
-346 VVKPLTI
+346 TVKPLTI
-353 VLNAENRILLVSGPN
+353 TLNAENRILLISGPN
-368 AGGKSITLKTLGLLQ
+368 AGGKSVTLKTLGLLQ
-383 YMYQCGLLVPMA
+383 FMYQCGLLVPMA
-395 EHSTIGMFKNVFID
+395 EHSTIGIFRNVFID

-423 SSHLTNMKHFLLNSD
+423 SSHLTNMKYFLLNSD

-483 LKAFAD
+483 LKTFAD
-489 KTEGLVNGAMR
+489 KTIGITNGAMR

-505 LEPLYELEIGKPGSS
+505 LEPMYELEIGKPGSS

-529 GLPKAIIDKSKQRIG
+529 GLPKEIIDKSKQKIG
-544 NQQVNFEKLLK
+544 NQQVSFEKLLK
-555 ELEIEKKVFT
+555 ELEIERKVFA

-572 TKQRKLDQ
+572 LKQRKLDQ
-580 LLEQYS
+580 LLEQYF

-629 ADKFATK
+629 ADKLATK

-641 LQDFQEGLNIEKL
+641 LQDFQDALKVEKL
-654 VPMRVV
+654 AVAQNKPKEEKEIVE
-660 GGDTNHGKNVS
+660 
-671 LGDPVNIDN
+671 
-680 GGVQKDVIEVIQGE
+680 KDVIEVIEGE

-709 GEVLGMRGK
+709 GEVIGMRGK

-730 VKMSRLEKI
+730 VKLNRLEKI

-745 QKSNPKTKI
+745 LKTSSKTKVV
-754 AGMDMNEKMMNFS
+754 GVDMNDKMMNFS
-767 FNLDIRGKRGDE
+767 FNLDLRGKRGDE
-779 AIQEVDKFMND
+779 ALMEVDKFMND
-790 AIMVGYDE
+790 ALMLGQDE

-811 TLIRNHLRGYKQ
+811 TLIRNHLRGYSQ
-823 VDKTQD
+823 VAKTQD

-843 MK
+843 LK

>member
-1 MLYPQNIEIKLGFDR
+1 MLYPQNIEIKLGFDK

-82 SIEGAFL
+82 AIEGAFL

-119 PQLRELVGSAFS
+119 PQLRELVGTAFL
-131 EKTKGEED
+131 ERNKDEENA
-139 EFSKKPIRNPQSEI
+139 KQVQAPMIAIRA
-153 RNLLDSL
+153 LLDSL

-169 LKDNASSELQSI
+169 LKDNASSELQAI
-181 RKRIQVQENDLRKT
+181 RKRMQVQENDLRKT
-195 LDRILKSVRSNGW
+195 LDRILKNARANGW
-208 ISDDFSMTIRGGRMV
+208 ISDDFSLTLRGGRMV

-243 SGKTVFMEPTEALD
+243 TGKTVFLEPTEALD

-267 AEKREIVRILMN
+267 AEKREIVRILME
-279 LTTEMRPHVP
+279 LTNQMRPHIP

-346 VVKPLTI
+346 AVKPLTI
-353 VLNAENRILLVSGPN
+353 TLNAENRILLVSGPN
-368 AGGKSITLKTLGLLQ
+368 AGGKSVTLKTLGLLQ

-395 EHSTIGMFKNVFID
+395 EHSTIGMFRNVFID

-423 SSHLTNMKHFLLNSD
+423 SSHLTNMKYFLLNSD

-483 LKAFAD
+483 LKTFAD
-489 KTEGLVNGAMR
+489 KTDGITNGAMR

-505 LEPLYELEIGKPGSS
+505 LEPMYELEIGKPGSS

-529 GLPKAIIDKSKQRIG
+529 GLPKAIIDKSKQKIG
-544 NQQVNFEKLLK
+544 NQQVSFEKLLK
-555 ELEIEKKVFT
+555 ELEIERKVFA
-565 DKNIENA
+565 DKNVENA

-580 LLEQYS
+580 LLEQYT
-586 SLKTYL
+586 SLKTFL

-629 ADKFATK
+629 ADKLATK

-641 LQDFQEGLNIEKL
+641 LQDFQEGLNVEKL
-654 VPMRVV
+654 VINK
-660 GGDTNHGKNVS
+660 TNVTQNDKTESENVE
-671 LGDPVNIDN
+671 
-680 GGVQKDVIEVIQGE
+680 KDVIEVIAGE
-694 ITVGSLVRIKGQEAL
+694 ITIGSLVRIKGQEAL
-709 GEVLGMRGK
+709 GEVIGMRGK
-718 DAEVAIGDLKTT
+718 DAEVAIGELKTT
-730 VKMSRLEKI
+730 VKLNRLEKI

-745 QKSNPKTKI
+745 QKIAPKSKFV
-754 AGMDMNEKMMNFS
+754 GVDMNDKMMNFS
-767 FNLDIRGKRGDE
+767 FNLDLRGKRGDE
-779 AIQEVDKFMND
+779 ALMEVDKFMND
-790 AIMVGYDE
+790 ALMLGQDE
-798 LRIIHGKGDGILR
+798 LRIVHGKGDGILR

-823 VDKTQD
+823 VAKTQD

-843 MK
+843 MR

>member
-1 MLYPQNIEIKLGFDR
+1 MLYPQNIEIKLGFDK

-119 PQLRELVGSAFS
+119 PQLRELALNALTSPPTPLLNERGINASDSPLSLKRGVG
-131 EKTKGEED
+131 GEVA
-139 EFSKKPIRNPQSEI
+139 IRS
-153 RNLLDSL
+153 LLDSL

-169 LKDNASSELQSI
+169 LKDNASSELQAI
-181 RKRIQVQENDLRKT
+181 RKRMQVQENDLRKT
-195 LDRILKSVRSNGW
+195 LDRILKNARANGW
-208 ISDDFSMTIRGGRMV
+208 ISDDFSLTLRGGRMV

-243 SGKTVFMEPTEALD
+243 TGKTVFLEPTEVLE

-267 AEKREIVRILMN
+267 AEKREIVRILMQ
-279 LTTEMRPHVP
+279 LTNQMRPHVP

-346 VVKPLTI
+346 SVKPLTI
-353 VLNAENRILLVSGPN
+353 VLNSENRILLVSGPN

-395 EHSTIGMFKNVFID
+395 EHSTIGMFRNVFID

-423 SSHLTNMKHFLLNSD
+423 SSHLTNMKYFLLNSD

-483 LKAFAD
+483 LKTFAD
-489 KTEGLVNGAMR
+489 KTTGITNGAMR

-505 LEPLYELEIGKPGSS
+505 LEPMYELEIGKPGSS

-529 GLPKAIIDKSKQRIG
+529 GLPKAIIDKSKQKIG
-544 NQQVNFEKLLK
+544 NQQVSFEKLLK
-555 ELEIEKKVFT
+555 ELEIERKVFA
-565 DKNIENA
+565 DKNVENA

-580 LLEQYS
+580 LLEQYT
-586 SLKTYL
+586 SLKTFL

-629 ADKFATK
+629 ADKLATK

-641 LQDFQEGLNIEKL
+641 LQDFQDGLNIEKL
-654 VPMRVV
+654 V
-660 GGDTNHGKNVS
+660 TNKTNNQDLEKVES
-671 LGDPVNIDN
+671 EKIE
-680 GGVQKDVIEVIQGE
+680 KDVIEVIEGE
-694 ITVGSLVRIKGQEAL
+694 ITIGSLVRIKGQEAL
-709 GEVLGMRGK
+709 GEVIGMRGK
-718 DAEVAIGDLKTT
+718 DAEVAIGELKTT
-730 VKMSRLEKI
+730 VKLNRLEKI

-745 QKSNPKTKI
+745 QKTAPKSKFV
-754 AGMDMNEKMMNFS
+754 GVDMNDKMMNFS
-767 FNLDIRGKRGDE
+767 FNLDLRGKRGDE
-779 AIQEVDKFMND
+779 ALMEVDKFMND
-790 AIMVGYDE
+790 ALMLGQDE
-798 LRIIHGKGDGILR
+798 LRIVHGKGDGILR

-823 VDKTQD
+823 VAKTQD

-843 MK
+843 MR

>member
-1 MLYPQNIEIKLGFDR
+1 MLYPQNIEIKLGFDK
-16 IRERLNELCVSTLGR
+16 IRERLNELCVSQLGR

-44 LIQKMIRQVDE
+44 LIQKMIRQADE

-82 SIEGAFL
+82 AIEGAFL

-119 PQLRELVGSAFS
+119 PTLRELVGSAFQERS
-131 EKTKGEED
+131 KDEEHTKQVQA
-139 EFSKKPIRNPQSEI
+139 PPLAIRS
-153 RNLLDSL
+153 LLDSL

-169 LKDNASSELQSI
+169 LKDNASSELQAI
-181 RKRIQVQENDLRKT
+181 RKRMQVQENDLRKT
-195 LDRILKSVRSNGW
+195 LDRILKNARANGW
-208 ISDDFSMTIRGGRMV
+208 ISDDFSLTLRGGRMV

-243 SGKTVFMEPTEALD
+243 TGKTVFLEPTEALE

-267 AEKREIVRILMN
+267 AEKREIVRILME
-279 LTTEMRPHVP
+279 LTNEMRPHVP

-316 IAPLSLNSQV
+316 IAPLSINSQV

-334 PLLYLSFKKQGK
+334 PLLFLSFKKQGK
-346 VVKPLTI
+346 TVKPLTI
-353 VLNAENRILLVSGPN
+353 TLNSDNRILLISGPN
-368 AGGKSITLKTLGLLQ
+368 AGGKSVTLKTLGLLQ
-383 YMYQCGLLVPMA
+383 FMYQCGLLVPMA

-483 LKAFAD
+483 LKTFAD
-489 KTEGLVNGAMR
+489 KTAGITNGAMR

-505 LEPLYELEIGKPGSS
+505 LEPMYELEIGKPGSS

-529 GLPKAIIDKSKQRIG
+529 GLPKAIIDKSKQKIG
-544 NQQVNFEKLLK
+544 NQQVSFEKLLK
-555 ELEIEKKVFT
+555 ELEIERKVFA
-565 DKNIENA
+565 DKNVENA

-586 SLKTYL
+586 SLKTFL

-629 ADKFATK
+629 ADKLATK

-641 LQDFQEGLNIEKL
+641 LQDFQDGLNVEKL
-654 VPMRVV
+654 VA
-660 GGDTNHGKNVS
+660 GAITKNT
-671 LGDPVNIDN
+671 DN
-680 GGVQKDVIEVIQGE
+680 SEKEIVEKDVIEVIAGE

-709 GEVLGMRGK
+709 GEVIGMRGK

-730 VKMSRLEKI
+730 VKLNRLEKI

-745 QKSNPKTKI
+745 QKISTKAKI
-754 AGMDMNEKMMNFS
+754 VGLDMNDKMMNFS
-767 FNLDIRGKRGDE
+767 FNLDLRGKRGDE
-779 AIQEVDKFMND
+779 ALMEVDKFMND
-790 AIMVGYDE
+790 ALMLGQDE
-798 LRIIHGKGDGILR
+798 LRIVHGKGDGILR
-811 TLIRNHLRGYKQ
+811 TLIRKHLRGYKQ
-823 VDKTQD
+823 VAKTQD

>member
-1 MLYPQNIEIKLGFDR
+1 MLYPQNIEIKLGFDK
-16 IRERLNELCVSTLGR
+16 IRERLNELCISTLGR

-65 AFPSQNYL
+65 AFPAQNYL

-113 KEPEEF
+113 KEPAEF
-119 PQLRELVGSAFS
+119 PTLRELVGSAFQERS
-131 EKTKGEED
+131 KDEENP
-139 EFSKKPIRNPQSEI
+139 KQVPAPLLAIRS
-153 RNLLDSL
+153 LLDSL

-169 LKDNASSELQSI
+169 LKDNASSELQAI
-181 RKRIQVQENDLRKT
+181 RKRMQVQENDLRKT
-195 LDRILKSVRSNGW
+195 LDRILKNARANGW
-208 ISDDFSMTIRGGRMV
+208 ISDDFSLTLRGGRMV

-243 SGKTVFMEPTEALD
+243 SGKTVFLEPTEALE

-267 AEKREIVRILMN
+267 AEKREIVRILME
-279 LTTEMRPHVP
+279 LTNQMRPHVP

-307 ARLAIEVNG
+307 AKLAIEVNG
-316 IAPLSLNSQV
+316 VAPLSINSQV

-346 VVKPLTI
+346 TVKPLTI
-353 VLNAENRILLVSGPN
+353 TLNSENRILLVSGPN
-368 AGGKSITLKTLGLLQ
+368 AGGKSVTLKTLGLLQ

-423 SSHLTNMKHFLLNSD
+423 SSHLTNMKYFLLNSD

-483 LKAFAD
+483 LKTFAD
-489 KTEGLVNGAMR
+489 KTDGITNGAMR

-505 LEPLYELEIGKPGSS
+505 LEPMYELEIGKPGSS

-529 GLPKAIIDKSKQRIG
+529 GLPKAIIDKSKQKIG
-544 NQQVNFEKLLK
+544 NQQVSFEKLLK
-555 ELEIEKKVFT
+555 ELEIERKVFA

-586 SLKTYL
+586 SLKTFL

-629 ADKFATK
+629 ADKLATK

-641 LQDFQEGLNIEKL
+641 LQDFQDGLNLEKLVVGTVSKNIQNIEKE
-654 VPMRVV
+654 
-660 GGDTNHGKNVS
+660 
-671 LGDPVNIDN
+671 IIE
-680 GGVQKDVIEVIQGE
+680 KDVIEVIEGE

-709 GEVLGMRGK
+709 GEVIGMRGK
-718 DAEVAIGDLKTT
+718 DAEVAIGELKTT
-730 VKMSRLEKI
+730 VKLNRLEKI

-745 QKSNPKTKI
+745 QKTGQKTKVV
-754 AGMDMNEKMMNFS
+754 GVDMNDKMMNFS
-767 FNLDIRGKRGDE
+767 FNLDLRGKRGDE
-779 AIQEVDKFMND
+779 ALMEVDKFMND
-790 AIMVGYDE
+790 ALMLGQDE
-798 LRIIHGKGDGILR
+798 LRIVHGKGDGILR

-823 VDKTQD
+823 VAKTQD

>member
-1 MLYPQNIEIKLGFDR
+1 MLYPQNIEVKLGFDK

-119 PQLRELVGSAFS
+119 PQLRELVGSAFT
-131 EKTKGEED
+131 ERNKDEEHI
-139 EFSKKPIRNPQSEI
+139 KQVQAPQLAIRS
-153 RNLLDSL
+153 LLDSL

-169 LKDNASSELQSI
+169 LKDNASSELQVI
-181 RKRIQVQENDLRKT
+181 RKRMQVQENDLRKT
-195 LDRILKSVRSNGW
+195 LDRILKNARANGW
-208 ISDDFSMTIRGGRMV
+208 ISDDFSLTLRGGRMV

-243 SGKTVFMEPTEALD
+243 TGKTVFMEPTEVLE

-267 AEKREIVRILMN
+267 AEKREIVRILME
-279 LTTEMRPHVP
+279 LTTQMRPHIP
-289 VLRKAYTFLGI
+289 ILRKAYTFLGI

-316 IAPLSLNSQV
+316 IAPLSINSQV

-334 PLLYLSFKKQGK
+334 PLLFLSFKKQGK
-346 VVKPLTI
+346 TVKPLTI
-353 VLNAENRILLVSGPN
+353 TLSSENRILLISGPN
-368 AGGKSITLKTLGLLQ
+368 AGGKSVTLKTLGLLQ

-423 SSHLTNMKHFLLNSD
+423 SSHLTNMKYFLLNSD

-483 LKAFAD
+483 LKTFAD
-489 KTEGLVNGAMR
+489 KTSGITNGAMR

-505 LEPLYELEIGKPGSS
+505 LEPMYELEIGKPGSS

-529 GLPKAIIDKSKQRIG
+529 GLPKEIIDKSKQKIG
-544 NQQVNFEKLLK
+544 NQQVSFEKLLK
-555 ELEIEKKVFT
+555 ELEIERKVFA

-572 TKQRKLDQ
+572 LKQRKLDQ

-629 ADKFATK
+629 ADKLATK

-641 LQDFQEGLNIEKL
+641 LQDFQDALKVEKL
-654 VPMRVV
+654 VVAQNKPKEEKEIVE
-660 GGDTNHGKNVS
+660 
-671 LGDPVNIDN
+671 
-680 GGVQKDVIEVIQGE
+680 KDVIEVIEGE

-709 GEVLGMRGK
+709 GEVIGMRGK

-730 VKMSRLEKI
+730 VKLNRLEKI

-745 QKSNPKTKI
+745 LKTSSKTKVV
-754 AGMDMNEKMMNFS
+754 GVDMNDKMMNFS
-767 FNLDIRGKRGDE
+767 FNLDLRGKRGDE
-779 AIQEVDKFMND
+779 ALMEVDKFMND
-790 AIMVGYDE
+790 ALMLGQDE

-823 VDKTQD
+823 VAKTQD

-843 MK
+843 LK

>member
-1 MLYPQNIEIKLGFDR
+1 MLYPQNIEIKLGFDK
-16 IRERLNELCVSTLGR
+16 IRERLNELCVSQLGR

-44 LIQKMIRQVDE
+44 LIQKMIRQADE

-119 PQLRELVGSAFS
+119 PTLRELVGSAFQERS
-131 EKTKGEED
+131 KDED
-139 EFSKKPIRNPQSEI
+139 TSQKQIRNPQSEI
-153 RNLLDSL
+153 KNLLDSL

-169 LKDNASSELQSI
+169 LKDNASSELQAI
-181 RKRIQVQENDLRKT
+181 RRRMQVQENDLRKT
-195 LDRILKSVRSNGW
+195 LDRILKNARANGW
-208 ISDDFSMTIRGGRMV
+208 ISDDFSLTLRGGRMV

-243 SGKTVFMEPTEALD
+243 TGKTVFMEPTEVLE

-267 AEKREIVRILMN
+267 AEKREIVRILME
-279 LTTEMRPHVP
+279 LTNQMRPHIP

-316 IAPLSLNSQV
+316 IAPLSINSQV

-334 PLLYLSFKKQGK
+334 PLLFLSFKKQGK
-346 VVKPLTI
+346 TVKPLTI
-353 VLNAENRILLVSGPN
+353 TLNSENRILLISGPN
-368 AGGKSITLKTLGLLQ
+368 AGGKSVTLKTLGLLQ
-383 YMYQCGLLVPMA
+383 FMYQCGLLVPMA

-483 LKAFAD
+483 LKTFAD
-489 KTEGLVNGAMR
+489 KTEGITNGAMR

-505 LEPLYELEIGKPGSS
+505 LEPMYELEIGKPGSS

-529 GLPKAIIDKSKQRIG
+529 GLPKAIIDKSKQKIG
-544 NQQVNFEKLLK
+544 NQQVSFEKLLK
-555 ELEIEKKVFT
+555 ELEIERKVFA
-565 DKNIENA
+565 DKNVENA

-586 SLKTYL
+586 SLKTFL

-629 ADKFATK
+629 ADKLATK

-641 LQDFQEGLNIEKL
+641 LQDFQDGLNVEKL
-654 VPMRVV
+654 VT
-660 GGDTNHGKNVS
+660 GTINKNT
-671 LGDPVNIDN
+671 DN
-680 GGVQKDVIEVIQGE
+680 GEKEIVEKDVIEVIAGE
-694 ITVGSLVRIKGQEAL
+694 ITIGSLVRIKGQEAL
-709 GEVLGMRGK
+709 GEVIGMRGK

-730 VKMSRLEKI
+730 VKLNRLEKI

-745 QKSNPKTKI
+745 QKTSSKSKI
-754 AGMDMNEKMMNFS
+754 VGVDMNDKMMNFS
-767 FNLDIRGKRGDE
+767 FNLDLRGKRGDE
-779 AIQEVDKFMND
+779 ALMEVDKFMND
-790 AIMVGYDE
+790 ALMLGQDE
-798 LRIIHGKGDGILR
+798 LRIVHGKGDGILR

-823 VDKTQD
+823 VAKTQD

>member
-1 MLYPQNIEIKLGFDR
+1 MLTLTKTKMLYPQNIEIKLGFDK

-113 KEPEEF
+113 KEPEQF
-119 PQLRELVGSAFS
+119 PQLRELVGTAFLDRN
-131 EKTKGEED
+131 KDEENV
-139 EFSKKPIRNPQSEI
+139 KQGQAPQLAIRA
-153 RNLLDSL
+153 LLDSL

-169 LKDNASSELQSI
+169 LKDNASSELQAI
-181 RKRIQVQENDLRKT
+181 RKRMQNQENDLRKT
-195 LDRILKSVRSNGW
+195 LDRILKNARANGW
-208 ISDDFSMTIRGGRMV
+208 ISDDFSLTLRGGRMV

-243 SGKTVFMEPTEALD
+243 TGKTVFLEPTEVLE

-267 AEKREIVRILMN
+267 AEKREIVRILME
-279 LTTEMRPHVP
+279 LTNQMRPHVP

-307 ARLAIEVNG
+307 TRLAIEVNG

-334 PLLYLSFKKQGK
+334 PLLFLSFKKQGK
-346 VVKPLTI
+346 TVKPLTI
-353 VLNAENRILLVSGPN
+353 VLNSENRILLVSGPN
-368 AGGKSITLKTLGLLQ
+368 AGGKSVTLKTLGLLQ

-423 SSHLTNMKHFLLNSD
+423 SSHLTNMKYFLLNSD

-483 LKAFAD
+483 LKTFAD
-489 KTEGLVNGAMR
+489 KTPGITNGAMR

-505 LEPLYELEIGKPGSS
+505 LEPMYELEIGKPGSS

-529 GLPKAIIDKSKQRIG
+529 GLPKAIIDKSKQKIG
-544 NQQVNFEKLLK
+544 NQQVSFEKLLK
-555 ELEIEKKVFT
+555 ELEIERKVFA
-565 DKNIENA
+565 DKNVENA

-580 LLEQYS
+580 LLEQYT
-586 SLKTYL
+586 SLKTFL

-629 ADKFATK
+629 ADKLATK

-641 LQDFQEGLNIEKL
+641 LQDFQDGLNVEKL
-654 VPMRVV
+654 V
-660 GGDTNHGKNVS
+660 TNKTINQDSEKVES
-671 LGDPVNIDN
+671 EKIE
-680 GGVQKDVIEVIQGE
+680 KDVLEVIAGE
-694 ITVGSLVRIKGQEAL
+694 ITIGSLVRIKGQEAL
-709 GEVLGMRGK
+709 GEVIGMRGK
-718 DAEVAIGDLKTT
+718 DAEVAIGELKTT
-730 VKMSRLEKI
+730 VKLNRLEKI

-745 QKSNPKTKI
+745 QKTAPKSKFV
-754 AGMDMNEKMMNFS
+754 GVDMNDKMMNFS
-767 FNLDIRGKRGDE
+767 FNLDLRGKRGDE
-779 AIQEVDKFMND
+779 ALMEVDKFMND
-790 AIMVGYDE
+790 ALMLGQDE
-798 LRIIHGKGDGILR
+798 LRIVHGKGDGILR

-823 VDKTQD
+823 VAKTQD

-843 MK
+843 MR

>member
-65 AFPSQNYL
+65 DFPSQNYL

-119 PQLRELVGSAFS
+119 PQLRELIKQQEEAPQPP
-131 EKTKGEED
+131 KGELKIGTENSP
-139 EFSKKPIRNPQSEI
+139 FGGWGAF
-153 RNLLDSL
+153 LLSL

-629 ADKFATK
+629 ADKLATK

-641 LQDFQEGLNIEKL
+641 LQDFQEGLNVEKL
-654 VPMRVV
+654 VPQ
-660 GGDTNHGKNVS
+660 KEK
-671 LGDPVNIDN
+671 PKEENIE
-680 GGVQKDVIEVIQGE
+680 KDVIEVIQGE

-730 VKMSRLEKI
+730 IKMNRLEKI

>member
-1 MLYPQNIEIKLGFDR
+1 MIHKKITMLYPQNIEVKLGFDK

-44 LIQKMIRQVDE
+44 LIQRMIRQVDE

-119 PQLRELVGSAFS
+119 PQLRELVGSAFM
-131 EKTKGEED
+131 ERNKDEENI
-139 EFSKKPIRNPQSEI
+139 KQAQAPQLAIRS
-153 RNLLDSL
+153 LLDSL

-169 LKDNASSELQSI
+169 LKDNASSELQAI
-181 RKRIQVQENDLRKT
+181 RKRMQVQENDLRKT
-195 LDRILKSVRSNGW
+195 LDRILKNARANGW
-208 ISDDFSMTIRGGRMV
+208 ISDDFSLTLRGGRMV

-243 SGKTVFMEPTEALD
+243 TGKTVFMEPTEVLE

-267 AEKREIVRILMN
+267 AEKREIVRILME
-279 LTTEMRPHVP
+279 LTNQMRPHIP

-316 IAPLSLNSQV
+316 IAPLSINSQV

-334 PLLYLSFKKQGK
+334 PLLFLSFKKQGK
-346 VVKPLTI
+346 TVKPLTI
-353 VLNAENRILLVSGPN
+353 ILNAENRILLISGPN
-368 AGGKSITLKTLGLLQ
+368 AGGKSVTLKTLGLLQ
-383 YMYQCGLLVPMA
+383 FMYQCGLLVPMA
-395 EHSTIGMFKNVFID
+395 EHSTIGMFKNIFID

-483 LKAFAD
+483 LKTFAD
-489 KTEGLVNGAMR
+489 KTEGITNGAMR

-505 LEPLYELEIGKPGSS
+505 LEPMYELEIGKPGSS

-529 GLPKAIIDKSKQRIG
+529 GLPKAIIDKSKQKIG
-544 NQQVNFEKLLK
+544 NQQVSFEKLLK
-555 ELEIEKKVFT
+555 ELEIERKVFA

-572 TKQRKLDQ
+572 LKQRKLDQ

-629 ADKFATK
+629 ADKLATK
-636 EIRQE
+636 EIRLE
-641 LQDFQEGLNIEKL
+641 LQDFQDSLKVEKL
-654 VPMRVV
+654 
-660 GGDTNHGKNVS
+660 S
-671 LGDPVNIDN
+671 
-680 GGVQKDVIEVIQGE
+680 VQSKPKEEKEIVEKDVIEVIEGE

-709 GEVLGMRGK
+709 GEVIGMRGK

-730 VKMSRLEKI
+730 VKLNRLEKI

-745 QKSNPKTKI
+745 QKTSSKTKVV
-754 AGMDMNEKMMNFS
+754 GVDMNDKMMNFS
-767 FNLDIRGKRGDE
+767 FNLDLRGKRGDE
-779 AIQEVDKFMND
+779 ALMEVDKFMND
-790 AIMVGYDE
+790 ALMLGQDE

-823 VDKTQD
+823 VAKTQD

-843 MK
+843 LK

>member
-1 MLYPQNIEIKLGFDR
+1 MLYPQNIEVKLGFDK

-119 PQLRELVGSAFS
+119 PQLRELVGSAFT
-131 EKTKGEED
+131 ERNKDEEN
-139 EFSKKPIRNPQSEI
+139 IRQAQAPQLAI
-153 RNLLDSL
+153 RSLLDSL

-169 LKDNASSELQSI
+169 LKDNASSELQAI
-181 RKRIQVQENDLRKT
+181 RKRMQVQENDLRKT
-195 LDRILKSVRSNGW
+195 LDRILKNARANGW
-208 ISDDFSMTIRGGRMV
+208 ISDDFSLTLRGGRMV

-243 SGKTVFMEPTEALD
+243 TGKTVFMEPTEVLE

-267 AEKREIVRILMN
+267 AEKREIVRILME
-279 LTTEMRPHVP
+279 LTNQMRPHIP

-316 IAPLSLNSQV
+316 IAPLSINSQI

-334 PLLYLSFKKQGK
+334 PLLFLSFKKQGK
-346 VVKPLTI
+346 TVKPLTI
-353 VLNAENRILLVSGPN
+353 ILNAENRILLISGPN
-368 AGGKSITLKTLGLLQ
+368 AGGKSVTLKTLGLLQ
-383 YMYQCGLLVPMA
+383 FMYQCGLLVPMA
-395 EHSTIGMFKNVFID
+395 EHSIIGMFKNVFID

-483 LKAFAD
+483 LKTFAD
-489 KTEGLVNGAMR
+489 KTEGITNGAMR

-505 LEPLYELEIGKPGSS
+505 LEPMYELEIGKPGSS

-529 GLPKAIIDKSKQRIG
+529 GLPKAIIDKSKQKIG
-544 NQQVNFEKLLK
+544 NQQVSFEKLLK
-555 ELEIEKKVFT
+555 ELEIERKVFA

-629 ADKFATK
+629 ADKLATK
-636 EIRQE
+636 EIRLE
-641 LQDFQEGLNIEKL
+641 LQDFQDSLKVEKL
-654 VPMRVV
+654 
-660 GGDTNHGKNVS
+660 S
-671 LGDPVNIDN
+671 
-680 GGVQKDVIEVIQGE
+680 VQSKPKEEKEIVEKDVIEVIEGE

-709 GEVLGMRGK
+709 GEVIGMRGK

-730 VKMSRLEKI
+730 VKLNRLEKI

-745 QKSNPKTKI
+745 LKTSSKTKVV
-754 AGMDMNEKMMNFS
+754 GVDMNDKMMNFS
-767 FNLDIRGKRGDE
+767 FNLDLRGKRGDE
-779 AIQEVDKFMND
+779 ALMEVDKFMND
-790 AIMVGYDE
+790 ALMLGQDE

-823 VDKTQD
+823 VAKTQD

-843 MK
+843 LK

>member
-1 MLYPQNIEIKLGFDR
+1 MLYPQNIEIKLGFDK

-82 SIEGAFL
+82 AIEGAFL

-119 PQLRELVGSAFS
+119 PQLRELIKQAIAPQPPM
-131 EKTKGEED
+131 GELKMD
-139 EFSKKPIRNPQSEI
+139 SKAPPSGAGATDASGAIASF
-153 RNLLDSL
+153 LLSL

-169 LKDNASSELQSI
+169 LKDNASSELQAI
-181 RKRIQVQENDLRKT
+181 RKRMQNQENDLRKT
-195 LDRILKSVRSNGW
+195 LDRILKNARANGW
-208 ISDDFSMTIRGGRMV
+208 ISDDFSLTLRGGRMV

-243 SGKTVFMEPTEALD
+243 TGKTVFLEPTEVLE

-267 AEKREIVRILMN
+267 AEKREIVRILME
-279 LTTEMRPHVP
+279 LTNQMRPHVP

-346 VVKPLTI
+346 VVKPLTV
-353 VLNAENRILLVSGPN
+353 VLNSENRILLVSGPN

-395 EHSTIGMFKNVFID
+395 EHSTIGMFKNIFID

-423 SSHLTNMKHFLLNSD
+423 SSHLTNMKYFLLNSD

-456 GGAIAESILEDLNKS
+456 GGAIAESILEDINKS

-483 LKAFAD
+483 LKTFAD
-489 KTEGLVNGAMR
+489 KTPGITNGAMR

-505 LEPLYELEIGKPGSS
+505 LEPMYELEIGKPGSS

-529 GLPKAIIDKSKQRIG
+529 GLPKAIIEKSKQKIG
-544 NQQVNFEKLLK
+544 NQQVSFEKLLK
-555 ELEIEKKVFT
+555 ELEIERKVFA
-565 DKNIENA
+565 DKNVENA

-580 LLEQYS
+580 LLEQYT
-586 SLKTYL
+586 SLKTFL

-629 ADKFATK
+629 ADKLATK

-641 LQDFQEGLNIEKL
+641 LQDFQDGLNVEKL
-654 VPMRVV
+654 VV
-660 GGDTNHGKNVS
+660 NKINVTQTDKVES
-671 LGDPVNIDN
+671 ENVE
-680 GGVQKDVIEVIQGE
+680 KDVIEVIEGE
-694 ITVGSLVRIKGQEAL
+694 ITIGSLVRIKGQEAL
-709 GEVLGMRGK
+709 GEVIGMRGK
-718 DAEVAIGDLKTT
+718 DAEVAIGELKTT
-730 VKMSRLEKI
+730 VKLNRLEKI

-745 QKSNPKTKI
+745 NKTAPKSKVV
-754 AGMDMNEKMMNFS
+754 GVDMNDKMMNFS
-767 FNLDIRGKRGDE
+767 FNLDLRGKRGDE
-779 AIQEVDKFMND
+779 ALMEVDKFMND
-790 AIMVGYDE
+790 ALMLGQDE
-798 LRIIHGKGDGILR
+798 LRIVHGKGDGILR

-823 VDKTQD
+823 VAKTQD

-843 MK
+843 MR